1 MSIRPEKWAHV
12 ADRDLSGRRVLVTGS
27 TDGIGREAALAM
39 GRLGATVL
47 VHGRSED
54 KADRVVDRIESAGGT
69 AHAYTADFAS
79 LERVADLAE
88 TIRSDVDRIDVLAN
102 NAGTFFREAHTTDAG
117 VEATLTVNH
126 LAAFLLTHRLL
137 DLIPEDGRIVTT
149 ASGAHKGADPDLDL
163 APEPSEP
170 PDSDRS
176 DAPDSDRSDAADSDR
191 SDPDWFGG
199 TAEYDGFSAYSRS
212 KLANILFARELARRL
227 DERTSNCFHP
237 GFIPGSALWRHT
249 AFPLSS
255 VLKVLGVLPN
265 VLTRHVIDTP
275 ATGAA
280 TLVYLVASG
289 EVEDVTGE
297 YFEDC
302 EPREPSPT
310 ARDDELGRQL
320 WEWSAR
326 RVGLEPH
333 EQL

>member
-1 MSIRPEKWAHV
+1 MSIRPEKRAGV

-27 TDGIGREAALAM
+27 TDGIGREAALAL

-47 VHGRSED
+47 VHGRSEE
-54 KADRVVDRIESAGGT
+54 KADGVVDRIDSSGGT
-69 AHAYTADFAS
+69 AQAYTADFVS

-102 NAGTFFREAHTTDAG
+102 NAGTFFREAHRTDAG

-126 LAAFLLTHRLL
+126 LAPFLLTHRLL
-137 DLIPEDGRIVTT
+137 ELIPEDGRIVTT
-149 ASGAHKGADPDLDL
+149 ASGAHKGAGPDLDI
-163 APEPSEP
+163 APDPTDD
-170 PDSDRS
+170 PDSDPS
-176 DAPDSDRSDAADSDR
+176 EAPDSDPTD
-191 SDPDWFGG
+191 DPDWFGG
-199 TAEYDGFSAYSRS
+199 TAEYDAFSAYSRS
-212 KLANILFARELARRL
+212 KLANVLFARELARRL

-249 AFPLSS
+249 AFPLSA
-255 VLKVLGVLPN
+255 VLEVLAVLPN

-280 TLVYLVASG
+280 TLVYLVASR

-297 YFEDC
+297 YFADC
-302 EPREPSPT
+302 EPREPSAT
-310 ARDDELGRQL
+310 ARDDDLGRQL